1 MKNETDNL
9 LARYFGG
16 SASDN
21 DMLELEQWISRAP
34 ENQMEFDRMTSLYEK
49 LGGLEVTI
57 PSLNTE
63 TAKLKFKAYISAQ
76 KNKQVGPSLE
86 IRRNPFYKT
95 RLFQAASITLFFM
108 LSFSVWKI
116 YLSDHEIVL
125 AAQQVGKQEILKDQ
139 TQVDLS
145 RNSKISYSS
154 GYSKNNKIIKLE
166 GEAHFKVGH
175 TGIGKLQVIA
185 NETFIEDIGTVFDV
199 TAYPDSNYI
208 SVKVREGQVHFYT
221 KENKGLILNSTET
234 GVYNKQTKTF
244 KVLAQKLDKQVAG
257 SMHVDFQAMV
267 LKDAIDIISN
277 AYKVNIKLADKSIGN
292 RKITV
297 NFDGEDV
304 NVVLQI
310 IAQTLELKLEKNDN
324 GYVLSSK
331 KIKS

>member
-1 MKNETDNL
+1 MKKETDNL

-16 SASDN
+16 NVSDT
-21 DMLELEQWISRAP
+21 DMLELEQWISLKS
-34 ENQMEFDRMTSLYEK
+34 ENQLEFDEMTSLYEK
-49 LGGLEVTI
+49 LGGTKASM
-57 PSLNTE
+57 PKANTE
-63 TAKLKFKAYISAQ
+63 NAKEKFINYISGQ
-76 KNKQVGPSLE
+76 KDNQPKPILT

-116 YLSDHEIVL
+116 YLTDHEIVL
-125 AAQQVGKQEILKDQ
+125 AAQQDVKQEILKDQ

-145 RNSKISYSS
+145 KNSKITYSS

-166 GEAHFKVGH
+166 GEANFKVGH
-175 TGIGKLQVIA
+175 KGNGTLQVIA
-185 NETFIEDIGTVFDV
+185 NETFIEDIGTVFAV

-221 KENKGLILNSTET
+221 KDNKGLIINSSET
-234 GVYNKQTKTF
+234 GIYNKQNKTF
-244 KVLAQKLDKQVAG
+244 KVLAQKLDKQVEG
-257 SMHVDFQAMV
+257 SMHVDFQAMA

-277 AYKVNIKLADKSIGN
+277 AYKVNIKLADKSINN
-292 RKITV
+292 RRITV

-310 IAQTLELKLEKNDN
+310 IAQTLDLELEKGDN
-324 GYVLSSK
+324 GYVLSTKKSK
-331 KIKS
+331 N

>member
-1 MKNETDNL
+1 MKIETDNL

-16 SASDN
+16 NASDK
-21 DMLELEQWISRAP
+21 DMLELEQWISLTP
-34 ENQMEFDRMTSLYEK
+34 ENQLEFDKMTSLYEK
-49 LGGLEVTI
+49 MGGLDATMPDI
-57 PSLNTE
+57 NTE
-63 TAKLKFKAYISAQ
+63 TAKEKFKAYISAQ
-76 KNKQVGPSLE
+76 KNKQPKPTIE

-116 YLSDHEIVL
+116 YLSDREIVL
-125 AAQQVGKQEILKDQ
+125 AARQDVKQEILNDQ

-145 RNSKISYSS
+145 KNSKITYSS

-166 GEAHFKVGH
+166 GEANFKVGH
-175 TGIGKLQVIA
+175 KGTGKLQVVA
-185 NETFIEDIGTVFDV
+185 NETFIEDIGTVFAV

-221 KENKGLILNSTET
+221 KENKGLIINSSET

-277 AYKVNIKLADKSIGN
+277 AYKVNIKLADKSINN

-310 IAQTLELKLEKNDN
+310 IAQTLDLDLQKVDNAYLLSTKKNKN
-324 GYVLSSK
+324 
-331 KIKS
+331 